1 MSNVFLFPGQGSQY
15 LGMCKDIYDN
25 YPQAKNIYSQA
36 TKILEY
42 DIAEISFNNSKNN
55 LVLTQYAQPAIFIH
69 SYLLDH
75 LIKQKGI
82 YPSAVSGHS
91 LGEISALVSCGALL
105 FEDAMNIIK
114 IRAAK
119 MALAGENNPGAMAAI
134 IGAKSDDILTI
145 CDQEGVV
152 VPANYNAPNQIVI
165 SGSIDSINSAIKT
178 AHNIGIRKTILLK
191 VSGAFHS
198 PLMSSVRDALR
209 KVINSVNF
217 NDAKIPIYQNMSG
230 KPTTNKN
237 IIKKNLLD
245 QLENPVRWS
254 HSILNISRSGIN
266 CFIEV
271 GPSKV
276 LTGLNKRI
284 LDNPNTKNFEK
295 WDDIKSL

>member
-1 MSNVFLFPGQGSQY
+1 LSNVFLFPGQGSQY

>member
-25 YPQAKNIYSQA
+25 YPQAKNIYSKA
-36 TKILEY
+36 EKILEY
-42 DIAEISFNNSKNN
+42 DIAEISFNNSENN
-55 LVLTQYAQPAIFIH
+55 LILTQYAQPAIFIH
-69 SYLLDH
+69 SYIVDH

-91 LGEISALVSCGALL
+91 LGEISALASCGALS
-105 FEDAMNIIK
+105 FEDALNIIK
-114 IRAAK
+114 IRATK
-119 MALAGENNPGAMAAI
+119 MALAGKNNPGTMAAI
-134 IGAKSDDILTI
+134 IGAKPDDIETI
-145 CDQEGVV
+145 CNQEGVV

-165 SGSIDSINSAIKT
+165 SGCIDSINSAIKT
-178 AHNIGIRKTILLK
+178 AHKIGIRKTILLK

-209 KVINSVNF
+209 KVIFSVNF
-217 NDAKIPIYQNMSG
+217 NDTKIPIYQNMTG
-230 KPTTNKN
+230 KPTTKKN
-237 IIKKNLLD
+237 IMKKNLLD

-254 HSILNISRSGIN
+254 HSVLNISRSGIN
-266 CFIEV
+266 SFIEV